1 MREIPLASLG
11 RGGGAFFIVSDGG
24 TKAQSMIE
32 AKRLRCLLESSEIS
46 GNLFLFE
53 SQPGRCDTG
62 ERFDPTHHLQLRGS
76 LRI

>member
-24 TKAQSMIE
+24 TKAQSIIE

-53 SQPGRCDTG
+53 
-62 ERFDPTHHLQLRGS
+62 
-76 LRI
+76 